1 MPSIKD
7 FETKTNGKKT
17 SKEVKADESK
27 SLKNKNTR
35 VNRHKIMEAK
45 KGETKMDAH
54 SRRPRK
60 EDLKGNGQQVSAEND
75 QVLAEESKSED
86 FQLEQDNLTKNANQ
100 EPKESNSKTSAVEGD
115 SMADTSS
122 FQSGHDQ
129 EKIQIDFPGSF
140 ILRSKFQRTF
150 EALDKVATDWVYD
163 GDFEG
168 LPVGHPLAQIVAAKA
183 LKKAKELEKKAQN
196 TQAYSLAK
204 MGFEFAKSKLKK

>member
-7 FETKTNGKKT
+7 FETKAKGKES
-17 SKEVKADESK
+17 SKELKAGESK
-27 SLKNKNTR
+27 GGKNKNTR
-35 VNRHKIMEAK
+35 VIRQKVMDVK

-60 EDLKGNGQQVSAEND
+60 ENLNGNAQKPSVKND
-75 QVLAEESKSED
+75 QVLAEESHSED

-100 EPKESNSKTSAVEGD
+100 EPKESSSTGSNTHAD
-115 SMADTSS
+115 SISGSSS
-122 FQSGHDQ
+122 FEPEHDQ
-129 EKIQIDFPGSF
+129 EKIQIDFPGSLL
-140 ILRSKFQRTF
+140 LRSKFQKTF